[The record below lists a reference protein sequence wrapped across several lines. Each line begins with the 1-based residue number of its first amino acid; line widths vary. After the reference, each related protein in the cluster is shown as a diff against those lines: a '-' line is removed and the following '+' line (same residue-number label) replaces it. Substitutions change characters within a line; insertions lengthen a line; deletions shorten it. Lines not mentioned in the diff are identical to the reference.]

1 MGSAESGSGGK
12 GLPDG
17 EHPFAGADKKK
28 LQALFGVDGKTAEEM
43 MALSGEEARE
53 LLAKLQEMLAQLQKQ
68 LAGAMGEGEVGKLS
82 IKELLGKEFSDTEI
96 AALGGMDDAEL
107 AAGLGKLGGDGDAD
121 SSELAAGLLGRFL
134 GIGGEDGAGLES
146 LKGEGGEMMG
156 LDLTA
161 LMQRLE
167 NGGVGSETRQAI
179 EGAVRRADDGSGG
192 RQWQQALLAGLQ
204 AARGESAESI
214 TERGLDAGRG
224 FNLKSVN
231 VEVATN
237 NGSSSANFQGS
248 EASARALMQA
258 MGGGAQSGQSGLGG
272 GMGQGTGGLGS
283 QLASAAASASSPLT
297 TPVNSSGWGEAMS
310 ERVLFMANNHVQRAD
325 VRLHPQNMGPLEI
338 RVQIQ
343 NDQASVNFNVHNA
356 GTREAVE
363 QALPRLREMLEAQG
377 IDLAD
382 VDVSG
387 EQREFARN
395 MDEEAGFGEGD
406 SGGSD
411 GNHAAADGEGAEE
424 ELTSLAEVEPN
435 GLVDTYA

>member
-1 MGSAESGSGGK
+1 ELAA
-12 GLPDG
+12 GL
-17 EHPFAGADKKK
+17 
-28 LQALFGVDGKTAEEM
+28 
-43 MALSGEEARE
+43 
-53 LLAKLQEMLAQLQKQ
+53 
-68 LAGAMGEGEVGKLS
+68 GKL
-82 IKELLGKEFSDTEI
+82 
-96 AALGGMDDAEL
+96 GGDGDADSSEL

>member
-1 MGSAESGSGGK
+1 
-12 GLPDG
+12 
-17 EHPFAGADKKK
+17 
-28 LQALFGVDGKTAEEM
+28 
-43 MALSGEEARE
+43 
-53 LLAKLQEMLAQLQKQ
+53 
-68 LAGAMGEGEVGKLS
+68 
-82 IKELLGKEFSDTEI
+82 
-96 AALGGMDDAEL
+96 
-107 AAGLGKLGGDGDAD
+107 
-121 SSELAAGLLGRFL
+121 
-134 GIGGEDGAGLES
+134 
-146 LKGEGGEMMG
+146 MMG